1 MLESKPDPKFDK
13 PLGWMDMLGMIN
25 AMMGKQEKPSKAN
38 LRKELLEKG
47 SRVAHVFSCVEWDF
61 SKGEASFWMC
71 DDVFEENKAMYFSLI
86 RTDGWF
92 RLGKGVQLGKA
103 ERIS

>member
-1 MLESKPDPKFDK
+1 
-13 PLGWMDMLGMIN
+13 
-25 AMMGKQEKPSKAN
+25 
-38 LRKELLEKG
+38 
-47 SRVAHVFSCVEWDF
+47 
-61 SKGEASFWMC
+61 MC